1 MEYDNVCGKAYIIII
16 IHKRTI
22 IIYIIIINYIYMCLH
37 LYNFII

>member
-22 IIYIIIINYIYMCLH
+22 YNYYKLYIYICVFT
-37 LYNFII
+37 FI